1 MRALHALLTKYA
13 IPFIFE
19 LAITM
24 FIPLRKSLSFIPLCI
39 LCLALKPDAASF
51 IPPLGRMNL
60 LPARTLWVWERPE
73 DLRTL
78 DPHTTAIA
86 ILDRTILLGHTATV
100 IPRRQSFAYPAG
112 ITRIAV
118 VRIEAPGFIGSDLE
132 EPAADLILDA
142 LADPNVA
149 ALQVDFDARRSQR
162 AFYVRMLRDL
172 RRRMPSELPLS
183 ITALASWCS
192 SDDWLGGLPIDE
204 AVPMFFRMEPDR
216 HYVSPDLPQF
226 RIREPLCMGSI
237 GISTREQHS
246 ASLAGKRIYIFPDRG
261 WREDLPLIT
270 ENNLAERTS
279 P

>member
-1 MRALHALLTKYA
+1 
-13 IPFIFE
+13 
-19 LAITM
+19 M
-24 FIPLRKSLSFIPLCI
+24 FTPLRKSLSFIPLCI
-39 LCLALKPDAASF
+39 LCLALKPDTANLT
-51 IPPLGRMNL
+51 PPFGRMNT

-86 ILDRTILLGHTATV
+86 TLDRTILLGRTAIV

-118 VRIEAPGFIGSDLE
+118 VRIEAPELIGSGLE
-132 EPAADLILDA
+132 ESTADLILDA

-162 AFYVRMLRDL
+162 AFYVRVLRDL
-172 RRRMPSELPLS
+172 RRRMPPNLPLS

-216 HYVSPDLPQF
+216 RHATSDLPRF

-246 ASLAGKRIYIFPDRG
+246 ASLAGKRIYIFPDHG
-261 WREDLPLIT
+261 WREDLCQGRSKRRPLG
-270 ENNLAERTS
+270 RS
-279 P
+279 KSRPVV